1 MKTNH
6 PPLQFTAFRCPDDL
20 RRALEIQ
27 AQKERRTLSNL
38 IVLLLS
44 QVVLS
49 TPSTQHG

>member
-44 QVVLS
+44 RAVPPIP
-49 TPSTQHG
+49 TTQHG